1 MYSAAM
7 SPPRCPVPRPSSK
20 SFARNFTCARI
31 FSLSISGV
39 PCDAAALPGAAT
51 VFPCAA
57 TRLVISETQTN
68 ASRADKQVT
77 ADFFMETPQ
86 PRKELFFHAIFEQIF
101 QLAHELLHILKV
113 HVYRR
118 EPHVRHFVQLLQPVH
133 DHFADFRGGQLALA
147 GFMHDAFDFVDN
159 FLQFWCGHWSLLAR
173 LQEPLQDLLPLE
185 AFPPSILLDHHVR
198 NFVDPFVRREPPA
211 ALQAFPPTANGVPA
225 AAFPRINHFVINMRA
240 KRTLHWAGSP
250 CWATVSPAASFSCSA
265 ISRNFPKDNPSCA
278 SSGAPTRL
286 QAAKVT

>member
-20 SFARNFTCARI
+20 SLARNFTCARI

-39 PCDAAALPGAAT
+39 PAGDAAALPGAAA

-77 ADFFMETPQ
+77 AHFFMETPQ
-86 PRKELFFHAIFEQIF
+86 PRKELFFRAIFEQIL

-113 HVYRR
+113 HVHRR
-118 EPHVRHFVQLLQPVH
+118 EPHVRHFVQLLQLVH
-133 DHFADFRGGQLALA
+133 
-147 GFMHDAFDFVDN
+147 
-159 FLQFWCGHWSLLAR
+159 
-173 LQEPLQDLLPLE
+173 DLLPLE
-185 AFPPSILLDHHVR
+185 AFPPPILLDHHVR

-211 ALQAFPPTANGVPA
+211 ALQAFPPAANGVPP
-225 AAFPRINHFVINMRA
+225 AAFP
-240 KRTLHWAGSP
+240 
-250 CWATVSPAASFSCSA
+250 C
-265 ISRNFPKDNPSCA
+265 
-278 SSGAPTRL
+278 
-286 QAAKVT
+286 

>member
-39 PCDAAALPGAAT
+39 AGDAAVLPGAAA

-86 PRKELFFHAIFEQIF
+86 PRKELFFHAIFEQIL
-101 QLAHELLHILKV
+101 QLA
-113 HVYRR
+113 
-118 EPHVRHFVQLLQPVH
+118 H

-147 GFMHDAFDFVDN
+147 GFMHHAFDFVDN
-159 FLQFWCGHWSLLAR
+159 FLQFWCGHWSLLAS
-173 LQEPLQDLLPLE
+173 LQQSLQDLLPLE
-185 AFPPSILLDHHVR
+185 AFAPSILLDHHVR
-198 NFVDPFVRREPPA
+198 NFVDPLVRREPPA
-211 ALQAFPPTANGVPA
+211 ALQAFPPAANGVPA
-225 AAFPRINHFVINMRA
+225 AAFP
-240 KRTLHWAGSP
+240 
-250 CWATVSPAASFSCSA
+250 
-265 ISRNFPKDNPSCA
+265 
-278 SSGAPTRL
+278 
-286 QAAKVT
+286 

>member
-20 SFARNFTCARI
+20 SLARNFTCARI

-39 PCDAAALPGAAT
+39 AGDAAALPGAAA

-86 PRKELFFHAIFEQIF
+86 PRKELFFHAIFEQIL

-113 HVYRR
+113 HVHRR
-118 EPHVRHFVQLLQPVH
+118 EPHVCHFVQLLQPVH
-133 DHFADFRGGQLALA
+133 DHFADFRCGQLALA
-147 GFMHDAFDFVDN
+147 GLVHHAFDFVDN
-159 FLQFWCGHWSLLAR
+159 FLKFWCGHWSLLAR
-173 LQEPLQDLLPLE
+173 LQQPLQDLRSFRRFPLWS
-185 AFPPSILLDHHVR
+185 ARARWPRAPRLRFRRQFPQVLVWPLVSSRTPSAA
-198 NFVDPFVRREPPA
+198 PA
-211 ALQAFPPTANGVPA
+211 RSFAARSVPA
-225 AAFPRINHFVINMRA
+225 AH
-240 KRTLHWAGSP
+240 
-250 CWATVSPAASFSCSA
+250 
-265 ISRNFPKDNPSCA
+265 PS
-278 SSGAPTRL
+278 
-286 QAAKVT
+286 